1 MAAHDVLNQCLQHA
15 AKACSAALE
24 RCVDGAIA
32 ALQLAETQS
41 IKVADRDT
49 LGQSWRQLKT
59 SKPTWLAR
67 YPVDMLT
74 AFASGF
80 AAGEKTRSPAAPDDG
95 DSRRSAS
102 MGLDAFSLVDDADV
116 AQSIETSRLLQ
127 TILPM
132 LEQSLAELD
141 TLMSS
146 AQGLPNVQ
154 PECNPL
160 RPEVFTQT
168 LQALMR
174 QAATEPAMLSSWSRH
189 LAAPLGRELKLIY
202 EKTITM
208 LEAAQV
214 PAAQYRVLQ
223 TPANASNGSYG
234 RAGSGSK
241 GSLDNT
247 QQAWQQGSDDEGL
260 GACAEPPQYADLSSY
275 EIRHELF
282 QNFLFHGG
290 SNAHHGL
297 APSYYSSVDEEL
309 AALKAAPDSATSQLD
324 DVHIGQQGVPVV
336 DRPARFVG
344 ISSQLSPQVWGT
356 YGRSRERAMVRT
368 QLKKEAVQVGQVLGL
383 EVVRKL
389 VSQVAQDPRLLVPV
403 REAIVALEPSLLR
416 LAMVDPRFFSDEGH
430 AGRRLIE
437 RVAQRSF
444 KYNDEY
450 SAEFAS
456 FFEPVSQAFNEL
468 NARTIDDVK
477 PFAMALATLEHAWD
491 EQDQQT
497 SQNRR
502 SVVQALRFAEERQE
516 KADQIAFDMSA
527 RSDLGNV
534 PGVVMD
540 FLFGPWSLAMAHAR
554 LVDQRRQIDPQGF
567 GSVVPDLLW
576 SVKRDVTLKQPAKLI
591 AMIPGLLEKL
601 HAGLALLGQ
610 GARENEPFFEALMKL
625 HQPVLRLR
633 RLKTQRDAQE
643 SSAMSLE
650 AELLPATPEQLQ
662 VRPAEQ
668 PWLGREELDAAGFED
683 TQPSEPGELVPMAF
697 MTSMT
702 PLVPLLPLVDD
713 LQEAHAT
720 PLPVSAP
727 ATDTTATEPPQQLM
741 QTSTH
746 PATDTASEPLV
757 ASTTEPVCS
766 PLGDLKAQAEAV
778 LSRLHTG
785 HWVDLYSKRRWLRA
799 QLIWASTKGTLFMF
813 LSHGGQPHS
822 MTKRSCEKLIMQR
835 WLRPVDAHGVVAQ
848 ALQVMAAEAT
858 ATLTQDTHVTHALQT
873 TKQANE
879 TAHIETET
887 A

>member
-1 MAAHDVLNQCLQHA
+1 MAAHDVLNRCLQEA
-15 AKACSAALE
+15 AKASGSALE
-24 RCVDGAIA
+24 RCVDGAVA

-41 IKVADRDT
+41 MKVAERDT
-49 LGQSWRQLKT
+49 LAQAWRQLQT
-59 SKPTWLAR
+59 SKPAWVAR
-67 YPVDMLT
+67 YPSALLA
-74 AFASGF
+74 AFA
-80 AAGEKTRSPAAPDDG
+80 ADEKTPGSGVARFE

-116 AQSIETSRLLQ
+116 AKSIESSRLLQ

-141 TLMSS
+141 TLISS

-154 PECNPL
+154 PERNPL
-160 RPEVFTQT
+160 RPDVFTHA
-168 LQALMR
+168 LQALMTPS
-174 QAATEPAMLSSWSRH
+174 ALEPAMLSSWSRP
-189 LAAPLGRELKLIY
+189 LAVPLGKELKRIY
-202 EKTITM
+202 EKTITA
-208 LEAAQV
+208 LEMAQV

-223 TPANASNGSYG
+223 TPANLTNGAYTRPGPGSANPGNTADNWQTGPDGEPLQAS
-234 RAGSGSK
+234 
-241 GSLDNT
+241 
-247 QQAWQQGSDDEGL
+247 
-260 GACAEPPQYADLSSY
+260 AEPPQYADLSNY
-275 EIRHELF
+275 EIRDELF
-282 QNFLFHGG
+282 QNFLFYGG
-290 SNAHHGL
+290 SNAHHAL

-309 AALKAAPDSATSQLD
+309 AALKAAPDSAAAVLMD
-324 DVHIGQQGVPVV
+324 DVHIGQHDLPVV
-336 DRPARFVG
+336 DRPTRFVDV
-344 ISSQLSPQVWGT
+344 SSQLSPRVWGA
-356 YGRSRERAMVRT
+356 YGCSRERAMVRT

-430 AGRRLIE
+430 AGRRLME

-450 SAEFAS
+450 SDEFAG

-468 NARTIDDVK
+468 NTLAIDDAR

-497 SQNRR
+497 SQNKRD
-502 SVVQALRFAEERQE
+502 VVQALRFAEERQE
-516 KADQIAFDMSA
+516 RADQIAFDLSA
-527 RSDLGNV
+527 RSDLDNV
-534 PGVVMD
+534 PAVVLD
-540 FLFGPWSLAMAHAR
+540 FLFGPWALAMAHAR
-554 LVDQRRQIDPQGF
+554 LVDQRNQIDPEGF

-591 AMIPGLLEKL
+591 AMIPGLLERL

-610 GARENEPFFEALMKL
+610 GARENEPFFEALMRL
-625 HQPVLRLR
+625 HQPVLKLR

-650 AELLPATPEQLQ
+650 AELLPATPEQRK
-662 VRPAEQ
+662 VKAAEQ

-683 TQPSEPGELVPMAF
+683 TLPTEAGEL
-697 MTSMT
+697 S
-702 PLVPLLPLVDD
+702 LPVHYLE
-713 LQEAHAT
+713 EAPAT
-720 PLPVSAP
+720 PLPEIALAADAP
-727 ATDTTATEPPQQLM
+727 AIESPLQLA
-741 QTSTH
+741 QEST
-746 PATDTASEPLV
+746 PAAIDSVSEAPV
-757 ASTTEPVCS
+757 ESTPEPVAAPPGYS
-766 PLGDLKAQAEAV
+766 KQEAEAM
-778 LSRLHTG
+778 LSGLQTG

-835 WLRPVDAHGVVAQ
+835 WLRPVDTQGVVAQ
-848 ALQVMAAEAT
+848 ALQVMAAE
-858 ATLTQDTHVTHALQT
+858 VTVTRVNGKPAPQT
-873 TKQANE
+873 MQNE
-879 TAHIETET
+879 PETV
-887 A
+887 

>member
-1 MAAHDVLNQCLQHA
+1 MAAHDVLNQCLQYA
-15 AKACSAALE
+15 ANACSAALG
-24 RCVDGAIA
+24 RCVDGAVA
-32 ALQLAETQS
+32 ALQLAENQS
-41 IKVADRDT
+41 IKVAERDT
-49 LGQSWRQLKT
+49 LSQSWRQLQN

-67 YPVDMLT
+67 YPVDMLA
-74 AFASGF
+74 AFASGL
-80 AAGEKTRSPAAPDDG
+80 ASGKKTGASATPDDG

-116 AQSIETSRLLQ
+116 VQSIEKSRLLQ

-168 LQALMR
+168 LQALLR
-174 QAATEPAMLSSWSRH
+174 QATTEPAMLSSWSRH

-223 TPANASNGSYG
+223 TPASASNSSYG
-234 RAGSGSK
+234 RAGSDGK
-241 GSLDNT
+241 GRLDNT
-247 QQAWQQGSDDEGL
+247 QQTWQQGPDDEGL
-260 GACAEPPQYADLSSY
+260 GAFAEPPQYADLSSY

-297 APSYYSSVDEEL
+297 APSYYSRVDEEL
-309 AALKAAPDSATSQLD
+309 AALKAAPDSTTSALD
-324 DVHIGQQGVPVV
+324 DMHIGQQELPVV
-336 DRPARFVG
+336 DRPARFVDV
-344 ISSQLSPQVWGT
+344 SSQLSPQVWGA

-468 NARTIDDVK
+468 NARTIDDVQ
-477 PFAMALATLEHAWD
+477 PFAVALATLEHAWD

-540 FLFGPWSLAMAHAR
+540 FLFGPWALAMAHAR
-554 LVDQRRQIDPQGF
+554 LTDQRNQIDPQGF

-610 GARENEPFFEALMKL
+610 GPRENEPFFEALMTL

-650 AELLPATPEQLQ
+650 AELLPATPEQRQ

-683 TQPSEPGELVPMAF
+683 TQPSEPGALVA
-697 MTSMT
+697 
-702 PLVPLLPLVDD
+702 LLPLMDD

-727 ATDTTATEPPQQLM
+727 ATEPPQQLM

-757 ASTTEPVCS
+757 ASTAEPVCS
-766 PLGDLKAQAEAV
+766 PLGDSKAQAQAV
-778 LSRLHTG
+778 LSRLHAG

-822 MTKRSCEKLIMQR
+822 MTRRSCEKLIMQR

-858 ATLTQDTHVTHALQT
+858 ATPTQATRVTDARQT
-873 TKQANE
+873 TERASE
-879 TAHIETET
+879 TAQHETET
-887 A
+887 V

>member
-1 MAAHDVLNQCLQHA
+1 MAVHDVLNQCLQAA
-15 AKACSAALE
+15 AKASSGALE
-24 RCVDGAIA
+24 RCVDGAVA

-41 IKVADRDT
+41 IKVAERDT
-49 LGQSWRQLKT
+49 LAQAWRQLQT
-59 SKPTWLAR
+59 SKQDWMAHYPSALLA
-67 YPVDMLT
+67 
-74 AFASGF
+74 AF
-80 AAGEKTRSPAAPDDG
+80 AAGEQTGPAG
-95 DSRRSAS
+95 TSRYEDSKRSAS

-116 AQSIETSRLLQ
+116 AQSIESSRLLQ

-154 PECNPL
+154 PERNPL
-160 RPEVFTQT
+160 RPEVFTQA

-174 QAATEPAMLSSWSRH
+174 PSALEPAMLSSWSRQ
-189 LAAPLGRELKLIY
+189 LAGPLGKELRHIY
-202 EKTITM
+202 EKTITL
-208 LEAAQV
+208 LELAQV

-223 TPANASNGSYG
+223 TPANVTNRSHDGGNRTNPESTDAQESGRSEAS
-234 RAGSGSK
+234 
-241 GSLDNT
+241 
-247 QQAWQQGSDDEGL
+247 
-260 GACAEPPQYADLSSY
+260 AEPPQYADLSNY
-275 EIRHELF
+275 EIRDELF

-290 SNAHHGL
+290 SNAHHAL

-309 AALKAAPDSATSQLD
+309 AALKAAPESAAASLPD
-324 DVHIGQQGVPVV
+324 DVHIGQQDLPVV
-336 DRPARFVG
+336 DRPTRFVG

-368 QLKKEAVQVGQVLGL
+368 QLKKQAVQVGQVLGL

-430 AGRRLIE
+430 AGRRLME

-468 NARTIDDVK
+468 NALPIDDAK
-477 PFAMALATLEHAWD
+477 PFALALATLEHAWD
-491 EQDQQT
+491 AQDQQA

-502 SVVQALRFAEERQE
+502 QVVQALRFAEERQE
-516 KADQIAFDMSA
+516 KADQIAFDLSA
-527 RSDLGNV
+527 RSDLDNV
-534 PGVVMD
+534 PGVVLD
-540 FLFGPWSLAMAHAR
+540 FLFGPWALAMAHAR
-554 LVDQRRQIDPQGF
+554 LVDQRNQIDPEGF

-591 AMIPGLLEKL
+591 AMIPGLLERL

-610 GARENEPFFEALMKL
+610 EPRENELFFEALMTL
-625 HQPVLRLR
+625 HQPVLKLR

-643 SSAMSLE
+643 SSAVSLQ
-650 AELLPATPEQLQ
+650 AELAPATPEQ
-662 VRPAEQ
+662 RKAKAAEQ

-683 TQPSEPGELVPMAF
+683 TQPTEAGELAPMVNGMEEACA
-697 MTSMT
+697 T
-702 PLVPLLPLVDD
+702 PPPGNALATAAAAIGLPLQ
-713 LQEAHAT
+713 LPQASAPAARGSASE
-720 PLPVSAP
+720 LPVS
-727 ATDTTATEPPQQLM
+727 
-741 QTSTH
+741 
-746 PATDTASEPLV
+746 
-757 ASTTEPVCS
+757 STTEPAVLPPGYS
-766 PLGDLKAQAEAV
+766 KAEAETM
-778 LSRLHTG
+778 LSGLQTG

-835 WLRPVDAHGVVAQ
+835 WLRPVDTHGVVAQ
-848 ALQVMAAEAT
+848 ALQVMAAEVT
-858 ATLTQDTHVTHALQT
+858 ATLANGKPAPQLTQ
-873 TKQANE
+873 NE
-879 TAHIETET
+879 PETV
-887 A
+887 

>member
-1 MAAHDVLNQCLQHA
+1 MAAHDVLNQCLQEA
-15 AKACSAALE
+15 AKASSHALE
-24 RCVDGAIA
+24 RCVDSAVA
-32 ALQLAETQS
+32 ALQLAEAQS
-41 IKVADRDT
+41 AKVADRDT
-49 LGQSWRQLKT
+49 LAQAWRQLQT
-59 SKPTWLAR
+59 SKQTWLAR
-67 YPVDMLT
+67 YPPEMLA

-80 AAGEKTRSPAAPDDG
+80 AAGEKTRVSAAPVDG
-95 DSRRSAS
+95 DFRRSAS

-127 TILPM
+127 TIVPM

-154 PECNPL
+154 PERNPL
-160 RPEVFTQT
+160 RPEVFTRA
-168 LQALMR
+168 LQAMMK
-174 QAATEPAMLSSWSRH
+174 QAATEPAMLSNWSRH

-202 EKTITM
+202 EKTIAM

-223 TPANASNGSYG
+223 TPANVTNGSYG
-234 RAGSGSK
+234 RAGSGSST
-241 GSLDNT
+241 GNT
-247 QQAWQQGSDDEGL
+247 ENTGQAWQQAPDGERS
-260 GACAEPPQYADLSSY
+260 GASAEPLQYADLSNY
-275 EIRHELF
+275 EIRDELF
-282 QNFLFHGG
+282 QDFLFHGL
-290 SNAHHGL
+290 SNAHHAL
-297 APSYYSSVDEEL
+297 TPSYYTSVDEEL
-309 AALKAAPDSATSQLD
+309 AALKAAPDSAAGLLD
-324 DVHIGQQGVPVV
+324 DIHIGQQDLPVV
-336 DRPARFVG
+336 DRPDRFVG

-368 QLKKEAVQVGQVLGL
+368 QLKKQAVQVGQVLGL

-430 AGRRLIE
+430 AGRRLME

-468 NARTIDDVK
+468 NARAIDDVK

-554 LVDQRRQIDPQGF
+554 LADQRNQIDPQGF

-610 GARENEPFFEALMKL
+610 GPRENEPFFEALMKL
-625 HQPVLRLR
+625 HRPVLRLR

-643 SSAMSLE
+643 SNAISLE
-650 AELLPATPEQLQ
+650 AELLPATPEQRQ
-662 VRPAEQ
+662 ARPAEQ

-683 TQPSEPGELVPMAF
+683 TQPSEPGELV
-697 MTSMT
+697 S
-702 PLVPLLPLVDD
+702 LVHY
-713 LQEAHAT
+713 LQEVHAAPPPGSALAT
-720 PLPVSAP
+720 AAAP
-727 ATDTTATEPPQQLM
+727 AMEPPQQLT
-741 QTSTH
+741 QASTH
-746 PATDTASEPLV
+746 AAMDAASEPPV
-757 ASTTEPVCS
+757 ASTTEPVALPPGYS
-766 PLGDLKAQAEAV
+766 KAEAETV
-778 LSRLHTG
+778 LSRLQTG

-799 QLIWASTKGTLFMF
+799 QLIWASTKNTLFMF

-822 MTKRSCEKLIMQR
+822 MTRRSCEKLIMQR
-835 WLRPVDAHGVVAQ
+835 WLRPVDTHGVIAQ
-848 ALQVMAAEAT
+848 ALQVMAAEVT
-858 ATLTQDTHVTHALQT
+858 ATQVNDKPVFQT
-873 TKQANE
+873 TE
-879 TAHIETET
+879 TLHNETET
-887 A
+887 V

>member
-1 MAAHDVLNQCLQHA
+1 MATHDVLNQCLQQA

-24 RCVDGAIA
+24 RCVDGAVA

-49 LGQSWRQLKT
+49 LAQAWRQLQT
-59 SKPTWLAR
+59 SKQTWLAR
-67 YPVDMLT
+67 YPADMLT

-80 AAGEKTRSPAAPDDG
+80 AAGEKARAPAAPDDG
-95 DSRRSAS
+95 DARRSAS
-102 MGLDAFSLVDDADV
+102 MGLDALSLVDDADV

-141 TLMSS
+141 TLISS
-146 AQGLPNVQ
+146 AQGLPSVQ

-160 RPEVFTQT
+160 RPEVFTRT

-174 QAATEPAMLSSWSRH
+174 QTATEPAMLSSWSRH

-202 EKTITM
+202 EKTITI

-234 RAGSGSK
+234 RAGSDSSK

-247 QQAWQQGSDDEGL
+247 QQAWQQGPDDEGL
-260 GACAEPPQYADLSSY
+260 VASAEPPQYVDLSRY

-297 APSYYSSVDEEL
+297 APSYYSSVDEEI
-309 AALKAAPDSATSQLD
+309 AALKAAPDSATSPLAD
-324 DVHIGQQGVPVV
+324 IHIGQQDLPVV

-344 ISSQLSPQVWGT
+344 ISSQLNPQVWGT

-368 QLKKEAVQVGQVLGL
+368 QLKKQAVQVGQVLGL

-468 NARTIDDVK
+468 NARAIDDVK

-554 LVDQRRQIDPQGF
+554 LADQRNQIDPQGF

-610 GARENEPFFEALMKL
+610 GPRENEPFFEALMKL
-625 HQPVLRLR
+625 HRPVLRLR

-650 AELLPATPEQLQ
+650 AELLPATPEQRQ

-683 TQPSEPGELVPMAF
+683 TQPSETGELA
-697 MTSMT
+697 
-702 PLVPLLPLVDD
+702 PLVHD

-720 PLPVSAP
+720 PSSSSAL
-727 ATDTTATEPPQQLM
+727 ATDATALEPPRQLT
-741 QTSTH
+741 QT
-746 PATDTASEPLV
+746 
-757 ASTTEPVCS
+757 STTEPVS
-766 PLGDLKAQAEAV
+766 PPLDDSKAQAEAV
-778 LSRLHTG
+778 LARLHTS

-835 WLRPVDAHGVVAQ
+835 WLRPVDAHGIVAQ

-858 ATLTQDTHVTHALQT
+858 ATLTHGKPALQT
-873 TKQANE
+873 TEQTTE
-879 TAHIETET
+879 TAHHETET
-887 A
+887 V

>member
-1 MAAHDVLNQCLQHA
+1 MAAHDVLNQCLQEA
-15 AKACSAALE
+15 AKACGAALA

-41 IKVADRDT
+41 IKMADRDT
-49 LGQSWRQLKT
+49 LSQCWRQLQT

-74 AFASGF
+74 AFASGL
-80 AAGEKTRSPAAPDDG
+80 ASGEKPRVYAVPDDG
-95 DSRRSAS
+95 DARRSAS
-102 MGLDAFSLVDDADV
+102 MGLDAFSLVDDADI
-116 AQSIETSRLLQ
+116 ARSIETSRLLQ

-132 LEQSLAELD
+132 LEQCLAELD
-141 TLMSS
+141 TLVSS

-160 RPEVFTQT
+160 RPEVFTRT
-168 LQALMR
+168 LQTLMR

-202 EKTITM
+202 EKTITL

-223 TPANASNGSYG
+223 TPANASSSSYG

-241 GSLDNT
+241 ENLPNA
-247 QQAWQQGSDDEGL
+247 QQAWQQGPGDEGL
-260 GACAEPPQYADLSSY
+260 GTPAEPYPYADLSSY

-309 AALKAAPDSATSQLD
+309 DALKAAPDSATSPLD
-324 DVHIGQQGVPVV
+324 DAHTGQQDLPVV

-344 ISSQLSPQVWGT
+344 ISSQLSPQVWGA

-368 QLKKEAVQVGQVLGL
+368 QLKKQAVQVGQVLGL

-477 PFAMALATLEHAWD
+477 PFTMALATLEHAWD
-491 EQDQQT
+491 AQDQQA
-497 SQNRR
+497 SQNQR

-554 LVDQRRQIDPQGF
+554 LADQRNQIDPQGF

-576 SVKRDVTLKQPAKLI
+576 SVKREVTLKQPAKLI

-610 GARENEPFFEALMKL
+610 GPRENEPFFEALMSL

-633 RLKTQRDAQE
+633 RLKSQRDAQE

-650 AELLPATPEQLQ
+650 AELLPATPEQRQ

-683 TQPSEPGELVPMAF
+683 TQPSEPGELVP
-697 MTSMT
+697 
-702 PLVPLLPLVDD
+702 LLPLVDD
-713 LQEAHAT
+713 LQEAHVT
-720 PLPVSAP
+720 PLPASAL
-727 ATDTTATEPPQQLM
+727 ATDATAPEPSQQLI

-746 PATDTASEPLV
+746 AATDTASEPLA
-757 ASTTEPVCS
+757 ASTTEPVYP
-766 PLGDLKAQAEAV
+766 PLGDAKAQAQAV
-778 LSRLHTG
+778 LSRLHAG

-858 ATLTQDTHVTHALQT
+858 ATQTHDTHGTHGTHALQT
-873 TKQANE
+873 TRAARN
-879 TAHIETET
+879 ETET